1 MYTYLKYDTFDDLSV
16 LSALLSCLGLQVL
29 VNLSWSH
36 HVLFK
41 GHKIQM
47 LTYILTFTCNLC
59 TENITCNNILS
70 NICTGKESLYLH
82 IIFFSR
88 SVQVLL
94 YKVILLL
101 TRNRMTFDGFF
112 IKLVF
117 DMLNSFGGSTT
128 IYKTNTF
135 TPQALDIF
143 LQNAFFFL
151 YTK

>member
-1 MYTYLKYDTFDDLSV
+1 MYRQRIFIPAHYFFK
-16 LSALLSCLGLQVL
+16 QV
-29 VNLSWSH
+29 
-36 HVLFK
+36 
-41 GHKIQM
+41 
-47 LTYILTFTCNLC
+47 
-59 TENITCNNILS
+59 
-70 NICTGKESLYLH
+70 SLD
-82 IIFFSR
+82 
-88 SVQVLL
+88 LL

-135 TPQALDIF
+135 APQALDIF